1 MDIFNQFKKELARDW
16 FVQGFSALPTYLN
29 HAAYSG
35 FKIHKILGFGYTI
48 FLFNYKGDYGEMYYY
63 KKDLKDIFKR
73 IKLELKKDPAYLKKL
88 KARYEKIFSKHEIFF
103 KKLDNYSLRKVGA
116 SELFNLFKKVA
127 MAQIDAVGIAH
138 VVDPFGL
145 EIEKDFR
152 NEILKR
158 IKNGKGVDNFM
169 SILSSPLEM
178 SFIAREEQSLFEI
191 KNLPVEKRDEALK
204 KHWQK
209 YFWVQNSYAGPKEIT
224 IRSLKKRME
233 KIKIDPRQNKL
244 ILNLKKEK
252 LISELRLNAASKKF
266 IELVEFAGIWQD
278 ERKANS
284 IKVVHY
290 IDMVANEISSRFKID
305 RTLLNYLSAA
315 DMRKE
320 LSVRSLK
327 KLLPELRERK
337 NGIFFIMKK
346 NIEISAV
353 GNDYKKI
360 LEFRENLNAGH
371 LGSELK
377 GTIANKGKAIG
388 RVVVCKGVMDLK
400 KVKTGDILVASMT
413 RPEFV
418 PILKKVRGII
428 TDEGGL
434 TCHAAIISRELDIP
448 CIVGTKIATKVL
460 KDGDYVEVDAE
471 RGIVKK
477 LDKDKIS

>member
-48 FLFNYKGDYGEMYYY
+48 FLFNYKGDYGEMCYY
-63 KKDLKDIFKR
+63 KKDLKDVFKR
-73 IKLELKKDPAYLKKL
+73 VKLELKKDPAYLKKL

-103 KKLDNYSLRKVGA
+103 EKLDNYNLRKA
-116 SELFNLFKKVA
+116 SEDELFGLFKKVA
-127 MAQIDAVGIAH
+127 IAQIDAVGIAH
-138 VVDPFGL
+138 VVDPFGI
-145 EIEKDFR
+145 EIEKDFK
-152 NEILKR
+152 NEILKQ
-158 IKNGKGVDNFM
+158 IKNKKEVDNFI
-169 SILSSPLEM
+169 SVLSSPLEM

-191 KNLPVEKRDEALK
+191 KNLPVKKRGEALK
-204 KHWQK
+204 KHLKK

-224 IRSLKKRME
+224 IGSLRKRME
-233 KIKIDPRQNKL
+233 KIKIEPRQNKL
-244 ILNLKKEK
+244 ILNSKKEK
-252 LISELRLNAASKKF
+252 LISQLRLNTAGKKL
-266 IELVEFAGIWQD
+266 IGLVEFASIWQD

-290 IDMVANEISSRFKID
+290 IDIVANEISRRFKIN
-305 RTLLNYLSAA
+305 RESLNYLSAA
-315 DMRKE
+315 DMRNT

-337 NGIFFIMKK
+337 KGVFFIMKK
-346 NIEISAV
+346 NNEISAV

-360 LEFRENLNAGH
+360 LEFRENLNKNY
-371 LGSELK
+371 LKSELK

-400 KVKTGDILVASMT
+400 KVKAGDILAASMT

-448 CIVGTKIATKVL
+448 CIVGTKIATRIL
-460 KDGDYVEVDAE
+460 KDGDYIEVDAN
-471 RGIVKK
+471 RGVITILNKK
-477 LDKDKIS
+477 YD